1 MQNTLFPE
9 IKHIND
15 LLPFVQGN
23 SQIRVKLCESTGH
36 TVVCYMVQDED
47 TFAGEH
53 EHYER
58 ECRGITFGPD
68 GTVSSRTMHK
78 FFNIGQREDVEA
90 HNIHWQ
96 DVDRIM
102 EKRDGSMITP
112 VLVNGLVKCKTKKS
126 FTTKEAT
133 LADELLAMN
142 DRYNWVK
149 KLLQDGF
156 TPTFEITTP
165 RYPIVVL
172 YKTDELTLLH
182 IRENISGRY
191 LTEREIMGMTPPFPV
206 VENQMQKFTALGVPA
221 NIVSWDLL
229 KKYAEETEGVEG
241 LVIQFKNGDMVK
253 CKTKWYC
260 DLHHAVTFTRWRD
273 IARAVVADK
282 SDDLKGAFAL
292 TGRSIEPIIQVEHKI
307 AQRIRVVENAVEQ
320 HVGNGRVLNRTPKDM
335 ALALRD
341 HELFGL
347 IMRAFRDQEV
357 NYMEFYEKNYLDLDW
372 SLEVVGEEQ

>member
-1 MQNTLFPE
+1 MFPH

-23 SQIRVKLCESTGH
+23 SQIRVKPCETTGH

-58 ECRGITFGPD
+58 EARGITFAPD
-68 GTVSSRTMHK
+68 GAVSSRTMHK
-78 FFNIGQREDVEA
+78 FFNIGQRDDVRPE
-90 HNIHWQ
+90 NIDWTT
-96 DVDRIM
+96 VDRIM

-112 VLVNGLVKCKTKKS
+112 VLVNGDVKCKTKKS
-126 FTTKEAT
+126 FTTKEAA
-133 LADELLAMN
+133 LADQLMSSS

-172 YKTDELTLLH
+172 YKEDELTLLH
-182 IRENISGRY
+182 IRQNNTGQY
-191 LTEREIMGMTPPFPV
+191 LTEQEIEGMTPPFPIV
-206 VENQMQKFTALGVPA
+206 QNLFSKFVGPGAPLL
-221 NIVSWDLL
+221 VSWDLL
-229 KKYAEETEGVEG
+229 KKAAEETTGIEGW
-241 LVIQFKNGDMVK
+241 VIQFRNGDMVK
-253 CKTKWYC
+253 LKTVWYC

-273 IARAVVADK
+273 IAKAVIADT

-292 TGRSIEPIIQVEHKI
+292 TGRDIKPIIQVEEKI
-307 AQRIRVVENAVEQ
+307 ARRIQSTKEAVEM
-320 HVGNGRVLNRTPKDM
+320 HVQNGRQLNRTPKDM
-335 ALALRD
+335 ALALRE
-341 HELFGL
+341 HQLFGL

-357 NYMEFYEKNYLDLDW
+357 NYMEFYEKYFLDADW
-372 SLEVVGEEQ
+372 SLEVVGDEQ

>member
-1 MQNTLFPE
+1 MFPE

-15 LLPFVQGN
+15 LLPFIEGN
-23 SQIRVKLCESTGH
+23 SQIRVKVEPNGL
-36 TVVCYMVQDED
+36 TVVCYMLQDED
-47 TFAGEH
+47 TFTGEH
-53 EHYER
+53 ERYER
-58 ECRGITFGPD
+58 ECRGITFYND
-68 GTVSSRTMHK
+68 GSIAARTLTK

-90 HNIHWQ
+90 HNICWQ

-126 FTTKEAT
+126 FMTKEAT
-133 LADELLAMN
+133 LADELLTP

-206 VENQMQKFTALGVPA
+206 VQNQMQKFTALGVPA

-335 ALALRD
+335 ALALRE

>member
-1 MQNTLFPE
+1 MFPE

-23 SQIRVKLCESTGH
+23 SQIRVKLCETTGH
-36 TVVCYMVQDED
+36 TVVCYMLQDED

-68 GTVSSRTMHK
+68 GTVSSRAMHK

-90 HNIHWQ
+90 HNLRWQ

-133 LADELLAMN
+133 LADQVIAATEGGTLWIQAAL
-142 DRYNWVK
+142 RCGY
-149 KLLQDGF
+149 

-165 RYPIVVL
+165 KYPIVVL

-182 IRENISGRY
+182 VRENVSGRY
-191 LTEREIMGMTPPFPV
+191 LTEAEIKSLQPPFPM

-241 LVIQFKNGDMVK
+241 LVIQFKSGDMVK